1 MFENGYKSEVEIK
14 KWAKF
19 LTYIAIAVAILAVL
33 TALIVLSVVGSPLLA
48 LIIFAGGLVLTI
60 PTMVST
66 TLMYGFAEI
75 VESNKAI
82 AKAVQ
87 KEQAPAKITLPE
99 L

>member
-19 LTYIAIAVAILAVL
+19 LMYIAIAVAILAVL
-33 TALIVLSVVGSPLLA
+33 TALIVLSVVESPLLA
-48 LIIFAGGLVLTI
+48 LIIFAGGIVLTI
-60 PTMVST
+60 PTIVSA

-87 KEQAPAKITLPE
+87 KEQAPANITLPE